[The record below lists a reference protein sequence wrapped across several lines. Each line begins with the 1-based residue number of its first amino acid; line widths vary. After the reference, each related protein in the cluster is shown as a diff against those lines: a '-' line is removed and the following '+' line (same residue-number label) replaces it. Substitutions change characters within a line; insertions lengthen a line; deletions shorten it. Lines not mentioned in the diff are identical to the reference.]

1 VIEYLDLEDILDAA
15 EVAAAPAELL
25 VRDFGLLESAIARPR
40 ASAFGE
46 DAYPDLHRKAAAL
59 LESIAR
65 NHALVDGNKRLAWI
79 ATRYFLIRNGAD
91 ARAPSPN
98 DGDRFVREVAQG
110 NVELADTAQQLRA
123 WQSA

>member
-46 DAYPDLHRKAAAL
+46 DAYPDLHSKVAAL